1 MWYGRSVDRG
11 VALAVSA
18 ALTGFLCVLLAVPGT
33 AAEKAK
39 GPLEWAKD
47 KVGLPTRAPAPAANP
62 TAASTAPGAVT
73 APGAAAALNLR
84 SAESMTQLFA
94 KKTVTGEDLKEE
106 LNAMKTAESRAALAQ
121 SVNQATAEAVGDAKP
136 GMMSRIPGV
145 NRLPGSVTGKL
156 QGLAGDMV
164 NKTVGF
170 SDKAL
175 DDFFNTLTGDSAALR
190 NETVELPDSAGMTQ
204 EHQRSVLTMA
214 ALLVATRIGGKMMK
228 AGQDQFAN
236 LEADY
241 AKLLERRQKTAELMA
256 DVLDRR
262 RQVIAAGEEA
272 QARGMEK
279 DLQKWLTPED
289 LKFIDSFG
297 ADRSLREFASDL
309 GMQNLAIKFLRHSD
323 PKAYAEYKTERDGLI
338 GRTGAYVKSMTGVT
352 AFGAF
357 STLFVRE
364 VTKTVKSKNMHQILT
379 AMPFSYQFMTEVKP
393 LVELSAKTLYTG
405 IVVEPS
411 KAQNNYRLLQ
421 GGQETD
427 LARSKDVFTAL
438 TTAGEDKRLAG
449 ALFRDG
455 SPGFVSRVYQC
466 DSAAAGLLL
475 DRAVSEAERR
485 KFAEG
490 YLGLNGATMEG
501 KPFSFSS
508 ALVDGQTTPSGAK
521 LVEPLLNKDQRN
533 IAEAVQI
540 GNVQRLTA
548 GNFDEWND
556 SQFTRLVL
564 ANAEGPYAQMQLG
577 TVLIRLVPSMSTIY
591 AYESY
596 VDSCGRTAS
605 AATAPAKPTKK
616 PAKK

>member
-1 MWYGRSVDRG
+1 M
-11 VALAVSA
+11 A
-18 ALTGFLCVLLAVPGT
+18 
-33 AAEKAK
+33 
-39 GPLEWAKD
+39 
-47 KVGLPTRAPAPAANP
+47 
-62 TAASTAPGAVT
+62 
-73 APGAAAALNLR
+73 
-84 SAESMTQLFA
+84 QLFA
-94 KKTVTGEDLKEE
+94 KKTVTGEDLKQE

-121 SVNQATAEAVGDAKP
+121 SVSEVTAEAAGESKP
-136 GMMSRIPGV
+136 GFMSRIPGV

-164 NKTVGF
+164 NQTVGF
-170 SDKAL
+170 SDKSL

-190 NETVELPDSAGMTQ
+190 NETIELPDSAGMTA
-204 EHQRSVLTMA
+204 EHQRSVLNMA

-236 LEADY
+236 LETDY
-241 AKLLERRQKTAELMA
+241 TKLLERRQKTAELMA

-262 RQVIAAGEEA
+262 RQILAAGDEA
-272 QARGMEK
+272 KARGMEQ
-279 DLQKWLTPED
+279 DLKKWLTPED
-289 LKFIDSFG
+289 IKFIDSFG
-297 ADRSLREFASDL
+297 TDRSLREFAGDL

-338 GRTGAYVKSMTGVT
+338 GRTGAYVRSMTGVS

-364 VTKTVKSKNMHQILT
+364 VTKTVKTKNMHQILT

-411 KAQNNYRLLQ
+411 KAQNQYRLVQ
-421 GGQETD
+421 AAQESD
-427 LARSKDVFTAL
+427 HQHAKEVFKVLA
-438 TTAGEDKRLAG
+438 TAGEDTRMAD

-475 DRAVSEAERR
+475 DKAVSEAERR
-485 KFAEG
+485 KFAES
-490 YLGLNGATMEG
+490 YLGMNGAAMGG
-501 KPFSFSS
+501 KPFLFSN
-508 ALVDGQTTPSGAK
+508 ALLDGQTTPSGAK
-521 LVEPLLNKDQRN
+521 LAEPLLNKDQRN

-548 GNFDEWND
+548 ANFDEWND
-556 SQFTRLVL
+556 AQLTRLVL

-577 TVLIRLVPSMSTIY
+577 TVLIRLVPSMSTVY

-596 VDSCGRTAS
+596 VDSCGRTANGATPARPKKKS
-605 AATAPAKPTKK
+605 AKNNKETR
-616 PAKK
+616 

>member
-1 MWYGRSVDRG
+1 MRYGPSVGRG
-11 VALAVSA
+11 VELLFGALVV
-18 ALTGFLCVLLAVPGT
+18 GVLCFCPVGPGV
-33 AAEKAK
+33 AGEKDSK
-39 GPLEWAKD
+39 GVRDWIND
-47 KVGLPTRAPAPAANP
+47 KIRPPTQPQAAPAAPTNVAAASPANP
-62 TAASTAPGAVT
+62 TAA
-73 APGAAAALNLR
+73 ALSVR
-84 SAESMTQLFA
+84 SPQSVAQLFA
-94 KKTVTGEDLKEE
+94 KKTVTGEDLKAE

-121 SVNQATAEAVGDAKP
+121 SVSEVTTEAASESKP
-136 GMMSRIPGV
+136 GVLSRIPGV

-164 NKTVGF
+164 NNTVGF

-175 DDFFNTLTGDSAALR
+175 DDFFTTLTGDSAALR
-190 NETVELPDSAGMTQ
+190 NETIELPDSAGMTS
-204 EHQRSVLTMA
+204 EHQRSVLNMA

-241 AKLLERRQKTAELMA
+241 TRLLERRQKTAELMA

-262 RQVIAAGEEA
+262 RQIIAAGDEA
-272 QARGMEK
+272 QLRGMEK
-279 DLQKWLTPED
+279 DLKKWLTPED

-297 ADRSLREFASDL
+297 PDRSLRDFANDL

-323 PKAYAEYKTERDGLI
+323 PKAYSEYKAERDGLI
-338 GRTGAYVKSMTGVT
+338 GRTGAYVRSMTGVT

-364 VTKTVKSKNMHQILT
+364 VTKTVKSKNMYQVLT
-379 AMPFSYQFMTEVKP
+379 ALPFSYQFMTEVKP

-411 KAQNNYRLLQ
+411 KAQNQYRVVQ
-421 GGQETD
+421 GGQQTD
-427 LARSKDVFTAL
+427 HQHAKEVFKAL
-438 TTAGEDKRLAG
+438 GSAGEDTRMAE

-455 SPGFVSRVYQC
+455 TPGFVSRVYQC

-475 DRAVSEAERR
+475 DRAVSETERR

-490 YLGLNGATMEG
+490 YLGMNGGAMDG
-501 KPFSFSS
+501 KPFLFSN
-508 ALVDGQTTPSGAK
+508 ALLDGQTTPSGIPLA
-521 LVEPLLNKDQRN
+521 EPLLNKDQRN

-548 GNFDEWND
+548 GNFDEWHD
-556 SQFTRLVL
+556 SQLTRVVL

-577 TVLIRLVPSMSTIY
+577 TVMIHLVPSMSTVY

-596 VDSCGRTAS
+596 VDSCGRTAN
-605 AATAPAKPTKK
+605 AATPAKPNKK

>member
-1 MWYGRSVDRG
+1 MRYGRSVDRG
-11 VALAVSA
+11 VALLFSA
-18 ALTGFLCVLLAVPGT
+18 LVTGLLCLYPAAPAAAGDKEKGVRDWVDKIRPAVPSQ
-33 AAEKAK
+33 AAPA
-39 GPLEWAKD
+39 PA
-47 KVGLPTRAPAPAANP
+47 PAPAPAANV
-62 TAASTAPGAVT
+62 AASTP
-73 APGAAAALNLR
+73 AAAALNLR
-84 SAESMTQLFA
+84 SPQSIAQLFA
-94 KKTVTGEDLKEE
+94 KKTVTGEDLKAE

-121 SVNQATAEAVGDAKP
+121 SVSQVTNEAAAESKP
-136 GMMSRIPGV
+136 GIMSRIPGV
-145 NRLPGSVTGKL
+145 NKLPGSVTGKL

-164 NKTVGF
+164 NNTVGF

-175 DDFFNTLTGDSAALR
+175 DDFFTTLTGDNEALR
-190 NETVELPDSAGMTQ
+190 KETIDLPDSTGMTA
-204 EHQRSVLTMA
+204 EHQRSVLNMA

-241 AKLLERRQKTAELMA
+241 TKLLERRQKTAELMA

-262 RQVIAAGEEA
+262 RQVIAAGDEA

-279 DLQKWLTPED
+279 DLKKWLTPED

-297 ADRSLREFASDL
+297 PDRSLRDFANDL

-323 PKAYAEYKTERDGLI
+323 PKAYAEYKAERDGLV

-357 STLFVRE
+357 STLFVKE
-364 VTKTVKSKNMHQILT
+364 VTKTVKTKNMHQILT

-411 KAQNNYRLLQ
+411 KAQNQYRLVQ
-421 GGQETD
+421 GAQETNYQHS
-427 LARSKDVFTAL
+427 REVFKSL
-438 TTAGEDKRLAG
+438 STAGEDTRLAD

-455 SPGFVSRVYQC
+455 TPGFVSRVYQC
-466 DSAAAGLLL
+466 DSAAAGLLI
-475 DRAVSEAERR
+475 DKAVSEAERR

-490 YLGLNGATMEG
+490 YLGMNGAAMGG
-501 KPFSFSS
+501 KPFLFSN
-508 ALVDGQTTPSGAK
+508 ALVDGQTTPSGGPLA
-521 LVEPLLNKDQRN
+521 EPLLNKDQRN
-533 IAEAVQI
+533 VAEAVQI

-556 SQFTRLVL
+556 SQLTRLVL

-577 TVLIRLVPSMSTIY
+577 TVLIHLVPSMTTVY

-596 VDSCGRTAS
+596 VDSCGRTANG
-605 AATAPAKPTKK
+605 ATSGKPNKK
-616 PAKK
+616 SAKK